1 MKAVKKSSP
10 PKIVQR
16 LNFAMD
22 KQSLQKVV
30 KDTPEH
36 DDIKISFGI
45 DFHQKIWVAAATP
58 DHVVGPS
65 TFAQQLSFAIPR
77 TRVVEVLA
85 DVRSG
90 GLVRISLGIGDDQR
104 VWVSV
109 SSDDDDA
116 VTSK

>member
-1 MKAVKKSSP
+1 MKEVKKSSP

-16 LNFAMD
+16 LNFAID

-30 KDTPEH
+30 KD
-36 DDIKISFGI
+36 
-45 DFHQKIWVAAATP
+45 DFHQKIWVAVATP

-65 TFAQQLSFAIPR
+65 SFAQQLSFAITR
-77 TRVVEVLA
+77 KRVVEVLA

-90 GLVRISLGIGDDQR
+90 GHVRISLGIGSDQR

>member
-1 MKAVKKSSP
+1 MKPVKKSSP

-22 KQSLQKVV
+22 KQSLQRVA

-36 DDIKISFGI
+36 EDIKISFGI
-45 DFHQKIWVAAATP
+45 DYQQKIWVAAATP

-65 TFAQQLSFAIPR
+65 SFAQQLSFAIPR
-77 TRVVEVLA
+77 KRVVEVLA

-109 SSDDDDA
+109 SSDVDDKVA
-116 VTSK
+116 SK